1 MFTSKT
7 SPPAFRIPSHVLILS
22 YLLALCFIVT
32 HSPGSVWYITA
43 DRFALVPSSVLY
55 APWRLISYSFLH
67 DSWEHLIFN
76 LAWLVIFGSTV
87 ARHLGSARFFFFFI
101 FCAISAGVVYTVFNF
116 GNGFPAVGASGAVFG
131 LFGAFMRFLFPS
143 KGDGLATQPQSLKR
157 ALQNRQTCT
166 IVAVV
171 IGIDVLFAAV
181 GGIFGNDIIAWEAH
195 IGGFIAGF
203 VCFGWFALPSHS
215 TSGGP
220 RNFDY
225 GEWR

>member
-1 MFTSKT
+1 MSASKT

-22 YLLALCFIVT
+22 ALLALCFIAI
-32 HSPGSVWYITA
+32 HSFGSVWYIIV

-76 LAWLVIFGSTV
+76 LAWLVIFGSTI
-87 ARHLGSARFFFFFI
+87 AKHLGSARFFLFFI
-101 FCAISAGVVYTVFNF
+101 FCVISAGGVYTVFNF
-116 GNGFPAVGASGAVFG
+116 GNGFPAVGVSGAVFG

-143 KGDGLATQPQSLKR
+143 QGDGLATQPQCLKR
-157 ALQNRQTCT
+157 TLQNRQTCI
-166 IVAVV
+166 IVTVI

-203 VCFGWFALPSHS
+203 VCFGWFAPPSHS

-220 RNFDY
+220 GNLDY